1 MSFNNGLSLTWSASQ
16 NLTMRIA
23 DFEEERQNL
32 YYFYDEEMVD
42 QALIKVRNA
51 THKNITKNKV
61 VYNKGRFLVHKVH
74 ELYNTN

>member
-1 MSFNNGLSLTWSASQ
+1 MSWNNGLSLKWSSSQ

-42 QALIKVRNA
+42 QALIKVRN
-51 THKNITKNKV
+51 TTQKDITKNNV
-61 VYNKGRFLVHKVH
+61 VYNKGRFSVHKV
-74 ELYNTN
+74 